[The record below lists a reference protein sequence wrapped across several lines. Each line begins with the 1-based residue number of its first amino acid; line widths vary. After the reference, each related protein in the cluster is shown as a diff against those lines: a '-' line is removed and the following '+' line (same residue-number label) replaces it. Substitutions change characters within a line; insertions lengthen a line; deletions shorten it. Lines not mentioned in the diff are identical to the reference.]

1 MTEQR
6 RFDEITRH
14 TSPALVDQLR
24 QLGQQYG
31 PLGVALAA
39 ARLTDQNLV
48 VERITAFQENRC
60 PSDRVSLPDVVA
72 SGQEPGSITAAG
84 GWCAP
89 TQAELHSEPENRV
102 GPHEF
107 EPLSWITSLFRHRGK
122 CARCYLHCDLHPT
135 ETWAWAR
142 PIGGTSLIRKG

>member
-6 RFDEITRH
+6 PLDETARH
-14 TSPALVDQLR
+14 
-24 QLGQQYG
+24 
-31 PLGVALAA
+31 
-39 ARLTDQNLV
+39 
-48 VERITAFQENRC
+48 
-60 PSDRVSLPDVVA
+60 VSLPDVA
-72 SGQEPGSITAAG
+72 SSQEPGSIIAAG

-89 TQAELHSEPENRV
+89 TQAELHGEPENRV